1 MELKMRLLDR
11 LALNRLISIL
21 TGFILA
27 IVKILSKND
36 HQEDDD
42 MIPIP
47 PRENI
52 IKRITKKTKNIL
64 NRKK

>member
-1 MELKMRLLDR
+1 MRFLDR

-27 IVKILSKND
+27 IVKILASHNEINNVTPD
-36 HQEDDD
+36 L
-42 MIPIP
+42 P

-52 IKRITKKTKNIL
+52 LKRITKKTKTIL
-64 NRKK
+64 KPKK

>member
-1 MELKMRLLDR
+1 MELKMRFLDR

-27 IVKILSKND
+27 IVKILAQHNHEEID
-36 HQEDDD
+36 NVV
-42 MIPIP
+42 PIP
-47 PRENI
+47 PKENI

>member
-1 MELKMRLLDR
+1 MELQMRFLDR

-27 IVKILSKND
+27 IVKILAHNN
-36 HQEDDD
+36 QENTDDI
-42 MIPIP
+42 IPIP
-47 PRENI
+47 PKENL